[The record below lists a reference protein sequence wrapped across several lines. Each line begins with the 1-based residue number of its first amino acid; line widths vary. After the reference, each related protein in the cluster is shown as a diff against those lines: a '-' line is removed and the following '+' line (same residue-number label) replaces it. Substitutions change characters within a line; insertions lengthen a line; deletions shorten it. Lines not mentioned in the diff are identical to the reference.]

1 MKSFSEFLSEA
12 PLLSDIKRKQKFSY
26 ETGHKLSLKN
36 AGKRL
41 TKIDSRTELYYSHVE
56 GYDLYYARD
65 IESGMVH
72 FTITGKRNPTSKVYT
87 IDTADSTGHGPKAHI
102 VYRKILESG
111 HSVALVGK
119 SHSAGGQKIWQN
131 LSKER
136 GVSVHGWYRGKAIN
150 LDPLDPEETHVPA
163 SEAEKGYLRGKKDL
177 AGRQIYKMKLV
188 ASLHKRKTI

>member
-1 MKSFSEFLSEA
+1 MKSFSEFLAEA
-12 PLLSDIKRKQKFSY
+12 PLLSDVKRKQKFSY
-26 ETGHKLSLKN
+26 ETGHKLSLKE

-41 TKIDSRTELYYSHVE
+41 AKIDSHTDLYHRKIE
-56 GYDLYYARD
+56 DFDLYYARD
-65 IESGMVH
+65 KESGMVH
-72 FTITGKRNPTSKVYT
+72 LTITGKLNPRTKVYT
-87 IDTADSTGHGPKAHI
+87 IDTADSTGQGPKAHI

-111 HSVALVGK
+111 HAVALVGK

-136 GVSVHGWYRGKAIN
+136 GVSIHGWYNGKPVNIN
-150 LDPLDPEETHVPA
+150 PLDSEETHVPA